1 MRVYFDAATINADA
15 LLRARKDIFIRSG
28 GREMTASLP
37 RRKQPRVVNA
47 GRELTTLQDGTRQ
60 ARVQGA
66 LLRECDEA
74 LDRLMQLTHQT
85 SSRRPAGVRFSAA
98 EVQYIEHMVGQIV
111 ATVPAGAC
119 EKMGKVAIYRE
130 YADFSDRRPELLVIM
145 LRAAC
150 DEMERELLATA
161 RHTIGES

>member
-1 MRVYFDAATINADA
+1 
-15 LLRARKDIFIRSG
+15 
-28 GREMTASLP
+28 
-37 RRKQPRVVNA
+37 
-47 GRELTTLQDGTRQ
+47 
-60 ARVQGA
+60 
-66 LLRECDEA
+66 
-74 LDRLMQLTHQT
+74 
-85 SSRRPAGVRFSAA
+85 
-98 EVQYIEHMVGQIV
+98 MVGQIV